1 MVTKLVCETEWM
13 PPVRPRPRTLSLL
26 LVLLGCVLF
35 ALRGYRDQLTT
46 LQSFDFK
53 PVYSGAR
60 CLIDG
65 CDPYDSPTLAR
76 EYLAHGGDPSDLRP
90 FRPFNANYP
99 PSALALVTPFALL
112 PFGPAHL
119 LWLASSAVLFS
130 IGAFL
135 MTDLC
140 LVPPGSS
147 PGLPPPTGWL
157 VTSALLSVFV
167 ASSTMLMMLAQP
179 AGVALGLLVIAVW
192 CLLRGRAPVLAVV
205 LFAMS
210 LTLKPHLGALV
221 WVFFLLARRPA
232 TGTAGAVCP
241 AGLYRRRAL
250 QIAWVTVLFS
260 LPGIIW
266 ASAHP
271 SSAHWPAELHRNL
284 VGIAAHGNASDSG
297 PANNEAHDIT
307 SLQAAFSLL
316 KDEPRFYNTASVLVC
331 GALFLAWSVP
341 VVRFRPSA
349 SRDLVALAAASS
361 LTLLPLYHRQYD
373 TRLLLLSFP
382 AVAVLLHSRRAFGV
396 MALAITALGTAVTS
410 HNFPHL
416 LQRFHPGPT
425 GLLLT
430 LVYFRAMP
438 LFLLVLT
445 SFYLVCLY
453 RVSKPDL
460 PECPIHAME
469 VVHGRFLFP
478 RLFIHPNATRCIQ
491 PEQRKSATTN
501 RTKQERNTH
510 GGDQRS
516 NL

>member
-1 MVTKLVCETEWM
+1 M

-35 ALRGYRDQLTT
+35 AVRGYRDQLTT

-65 CDPYDSPTLAR
+65 CDPYDSLTLER

-99 PSALALVTPFALL
+99 PSALALVVPFALL

-130 IGAFL
+130 VGALL
-135 MTDLC
+135 MADLC
-140 LVPPGSS
+140 VVPLGSS
-147 PGLPPPTGWL
+147 PSPLPPTGWL
-157 VTSALLSVFV
+157 ATSALLSGFV

-179 AGVALGLLVIAVW
+179 AGIALGLLVIAVW

-221 WVFFLLARRPA
+221 WVFFLLARHPLSEALRP
-232 TGTAGAVCP
+232 T
-241 AGLYRRRAL
+241 GLYRRRAL
-250 QIAWVTVLFS
+250 QIAAAAVLFS
-260 LPGIIW
+260 LPGMLW
-266 ASAHP
+266 ASLHS

-297 PANNEAHDIT
+297 PANSEAHDIT
-307 SLQAAFSLL
+307 SLQAALSLL

-331 GALFLAWSVP
+331 GVLFLTWMVP
-341 VVRFRPSA
+341 IVRSRSSA
-349 SRDLVALAAASS
+349 SRDLFALAAASS

-382 AVAVLLHSRRAFGV
+382 AVAVLLGSRRAFG
-396 MALAITALGTAVTS
+396 MTALALTALGTAITS

-416 LQRFHPGPT
+416 LERFHPGPT

-453 RVSKPDL
+453 GVSEPDL
-460 PECPIHAME
+460 
-469 VVHGRFLFP
+469 
-478 RLFIHPNATRCIQ
+478 
-491 PEQRKSATTN
+491 S
-501 RTKQERNTH
+501 
-510 GGDQRS
+510 
-516 NL
+516 

>member
-1 MVTKLVCETEWM
+1 M
-13 PPVRPRPRTLSLL
+13 RPRPRTVSLF
-26 LVLLGCVLF
+26 LVLLGCLLF
-35 ALRGYRDQLTT
+35 AVRGYRDQLTT

-65 CDPYDSPTLAR
+65 CDPYDSPALAR
-76 EYLAHGGDPSDLRP
+76 EYLAHGGDPGDLRP

-130 IGAFL
+130 IGALL
-135 MTDLC
+135 MADLC
-140 LVPPGSS
+140 VVPPGSS
-147 PGLPPPTGWL
+147 PSSLPPTGWL
-157 VTSALLSVFV
+157 ATSALLSVFV
-167 ASSTMLMMLAQP
+167 TSSTMLMMLAQP
-179 AGVALGLLVIAVW
+179 AGIALGLLVIAVW

-205 LFAMS
+205 LFALS

-221 WVFFLLARRPA
+221 WMFFLLARRPA
-232 TGTAGAVCP
+232 NGPTGSVCP

-250 QIAWVTVLFS
+250 QIAGAAVLLS
-260 LPGIIW
+260 LPGMVW
-266 ASAHP
+266 ASVRP
-271 SSAHWPAELHRNL
+271 GSAHWPTELHRNL

-316 KDEPRFYNTASVLVC
+316 KDKPRFYNTASVLVC
-331 GALFLAWSVP
+331 GVLFLAWAVP

-382 AVAVLLHSRRAFGV
+382 AVAMLLGSRRAPGV
-396 MALAITALGTAVTS
+396 VALTLTALGTAVTS

-416 LQRFHPGPT
+416 LQRLHPGPT

-430 LVYFRAMP
+430 LLYFRAMP
-438 LFLLVLT
+438 LFLLVHT
-445 SFYLVCLY
+445 SFYLVCVS
-453 RVSKPDL
+453 RVSE
-460 PECPIHAME
+460 PEP
-469 VVHGRFLFP
+469 
-478 RLFIHPNATRCIQ
+478 
-491 PEQRKSATTN
+491 S
-501 RTKQERNTH
+501 
-510 GGDQRS
+510 
-516 NL
+516 